1 MTNEEYKHLSIK
13 EFTEAAKRYEGDHAG
28 LYEMCKK
35 DYPDILEELEKEPF
49 IDLLD
54 AGCGPAPMISLLSEK
69 YPDRHYTGLDLTPA
83 MIEEAKKKNIT
94 NAVFVVGDCE
104 NFPFE
109 ENSFDAIICSMS
121 FHHYPN
127 PQAFF
132 NSVKRCLR
140 PKGRLILRDVTSD
153 NKPLVWL
160 MNKIEMP
167 LANLCGHGDV
177 QVPTR
182 DLVYKCCKEA
192 GLKVKVINSKSE
204 KVPLDAVF
212 IQYPLPGKT
221 IKVNRTGQIWV
232 NNGESQI
239 VPNIVGL
246 ELLEARS
253 LLQGDNIQIEKIDYQ
268 PSNEKFNTVI
278 GVYPK
283 PGTKLEINQKISILV
298 SSQKI
303 VDPSTMPNLI
313 GLDLNDS
320 KVLLEQIGL
329 SLGKTSYSEDSTL
342 PVNTVMS
349 TNPAPGEKINKGQS
363 ISLVI
368 NRGVQAKKTGPSVE
382 EIINETNKNIENN
395 EIENIINETLN
406 KIEQRDNVKNNQG
419 GQNDAG
425 ESNTGN

>member
-1 MTNEEYKHLSIK
+1 M
-13 EFTEAAKRYEGDHAG
+13 
-28 LYEMCKK
+28 
-35 DYPDILEELEKEPF
+35 
-49 IDLLD
+49 
-54 AGCGPAPMISLLSEK
+54 
-69 YPDRHYTGLDLTPA
+69 
-83 MIEEAKKKNIT
+83 AKKFKFNFVKIFIT
-94 NAVFVVGDCE
+94 LFCLGVLFTVGRGVFSRHFFNERMTVIPNVVNLNE
-104 NFPFE
+104 K
-109 ENSFDAIICSMS
+109 DAIK
-121 FHHYPN
+121 Y
-127 PQAFF
+127 
-132 NSVKRCLR
+132 L
-140 PKGRLILRDVTSD
+140 
-153 NKPLVWL
+153 
-160 MNKIEMP
+160 
-167 LANLCGHGDV
+167 
-177 QVPTR
+177 
-182 DLVYKCCKEA
+182 KEA

-221 IKVNRTGQIWV
+221 IKVNRTVQIWV
-232 NNGESQI
+232 NNGESQE

-246 ELLEARS
+246 ELLEAHS
-253 LLQGDNIQIEKIDYQ
+253 LLQGKNIQIEKIDYL

-283 PGTKLEINQKISILV
+283 SGTKLEINQKISILV

-329 SLGKTSYSEDSTL
+329 SLGKTSYSEDPTL

-349 TNPAPGEKINKGQS
+349 TNPAPGDKVNKGQS

-368 NRGVQAKKTGPSVE
+368 NRGIKPKKTGPSVE
-382 EIINETNKNIENN
+382 DIINETNKNIENN

-419 GQNDAG
+419 GQNDGG
-425 ESNTGN
+425 ENNTGN

>member
-1 MTNEEYKHLSIK
+1 M
-13 EFTEAAKRYEGDHAG
+13 
-28 LYEMCKK
+28 
-35 DYPDILEELEKEPF
+35 
-49 IDLLD
+49 
-54 AGCGPAPMISLLSEK
+54 
-69 YPDRHYTGLDLTPA
+69 
-83 MIEEAKKKNIT
+83 AKKFKFNFIKIFIT
-94 NAVFVVGDCE
+94 LFCLGILFTVGREVFSRHFFNERMTVIPNVVNLNE
-104 NFPFE
+104 K
-109 ENSFDAIICSMS
+109 DAIK
-121 FHHYPN
+121 Y
-127 PQAFF
+127 
-132 NSVKRCLR
+132 L
-140 PKGRLILRDVTSD
+140 
-153 NKPLVWL
+153 
-160 MNKIEMP
+160 
-167 LANLCGHGDV
+167 
-177 QVPTR
+177 
-182 DLVYKCCKEA
+182 KEA

-221 IKVNRTGQIWV
+221 IKVNRTVQIWV

-425 ESNTGN
+425 ESNAGN